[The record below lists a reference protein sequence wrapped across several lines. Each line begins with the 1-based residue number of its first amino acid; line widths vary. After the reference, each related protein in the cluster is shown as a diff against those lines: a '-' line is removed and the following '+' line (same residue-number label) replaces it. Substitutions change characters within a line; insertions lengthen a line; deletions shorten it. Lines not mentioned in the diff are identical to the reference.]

1 MAKDLY
7 HYIVREALEKDGWE
21 IVEDPF
27 VLKSGGLRME
37 VDLAAEKVIAATR
50 ENQKIIVEIKS
61 FINKSKLHDFY
72 EAKDQYDVYRK
83 GLKKE
88 GILHQLFLAV
98 EEDVY
103 NSFFQKALIR
113 ETIEEDKISLIVY
126 NIVSKSIISWLVY

>member
-1 MAKDLY
+1 
-7 HYIVREALEKDGWE
+7 
-21 IVEDPF
+21 
-27 VLKSGGLRME
+27 ME

-72 EAKDQYDVYRK
+72 EAKGQYDVYRK

-88 GILHQLFLAV
+88 GVLHHLFLAV